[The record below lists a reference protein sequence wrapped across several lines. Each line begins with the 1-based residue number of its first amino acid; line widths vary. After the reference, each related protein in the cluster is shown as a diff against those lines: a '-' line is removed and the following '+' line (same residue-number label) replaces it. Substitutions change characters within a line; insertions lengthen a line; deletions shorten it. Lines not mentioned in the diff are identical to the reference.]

1 MSPFW
6 QNTVHTIVQHVIIE
20 VPYWLLNDG
29 CTLLLIDIDE
39 PEGGLLCQAMI
50 MCTNLDVASSKPS
63 EIGSQSFLALEK
75 DTNEQHTDFFFKLG
89 RSTPSPEHW
98 HVSWRGWRWHLDLP
112 LEG

>member
-75 DTNEQHTDFFFKLG
+75 DRNEQHTD
-89 RSTPSPEHW
+89 
-98 HVSWRGWRWHLDLP
+98 
-112 LEG
+112 